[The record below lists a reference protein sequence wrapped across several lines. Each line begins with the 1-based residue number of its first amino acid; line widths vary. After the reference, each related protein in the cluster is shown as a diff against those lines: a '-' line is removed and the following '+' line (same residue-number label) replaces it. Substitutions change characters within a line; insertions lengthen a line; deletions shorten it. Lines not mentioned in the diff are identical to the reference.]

1 LKAEKEQEMLQM
13 KKEYRIKK
21 NKEFQAVFKNGQSF
35 ANRQF
40 VVYVMDQPEQVHF
53 RVGLSVGKKI
63 GNAVTR
69 NRIKRLI
76 RQVIFEFSPELNQH
90 KDYIIIARMPVSDMG
105 YEEVKKSLAHVLRK
119 AKVLKKQHVQ
129 LKGENKH
136 L

>member
-1 LKAEKEQEMLQM
+1 M

-76 RQVIFEFSPELNQH
+76 RQVIFEFSPDLNQH
-90 KDYIIIARMPVSDMG
+90 KDYIIIARMPVSDME